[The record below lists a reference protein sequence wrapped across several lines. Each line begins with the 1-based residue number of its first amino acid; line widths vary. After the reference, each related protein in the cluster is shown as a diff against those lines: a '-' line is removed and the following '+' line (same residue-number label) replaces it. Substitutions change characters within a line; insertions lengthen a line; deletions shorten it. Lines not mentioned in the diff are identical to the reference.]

1 MKDDYLTRIK
11 ENSKWYD
18 PNYVPIPKPDD
29 WQPEER
35 FREDHSRYPGSP
47 RCQAWSGRTG
57 EQCKKLSLKDKKKC
71 RSHKGTVPSG
81 VAAGAYKHG
90 RYVKSVVGNPTIS
103 KAYQEALKQQGL
115 LNLSP
120 NIAMTD
126 ARLDALYQDD
136 IYLSDEIVE
145 MTRGIYNLW
154 FELKQ
159 LIPRSNPALTEKMT
173 EFGLN
178 FEQLFRAMK
187 NKSAFNKREDQ
198 LTERRRKLT
207 ETETK
212 RQVSTAEV
220 VLKAEV
226 IGIFSIMGG
235 LFKEVIQNNIEDVKV
250 QRKVITD
257 YSEVIDMH
265 IVNFF
270 SSEDK

>member
-1 MKDDYLTRIK
+1 MRHIK
-11 ENSKWYD
+11 SQPWYD
-18 PNYVPIPKPDD
+18 PNYEPIPKPEG
-29 WQPEER
+29 WRPEVK

-47 RCQAWSGRTG
+47 RCLAWSGRTG
-57 EQCKKLSLKDKKKC
+57 KQCGKLPIKGREKC
-71 RSHKGTVPSG
+71 QSHGGTQPRG
-81 VAAGAYKHG
+81 TNRKTYKHG
-90 RYVKSVVGNPTIS
+90 RYTKSVSGNPDLS

-126 ARLDALYQDD
+126 ARLDMLYQDD
-136 IYLSDEIVE
+136 IYLSDEVIKLAEDV
-145 MTRGIYNLW
+145 MAMWLD
-154 FELKQ
+154 LKQ
-159 LIPRSNPALTEKMT
+159 IIPRNDVNLVEKLIT
-173 EFGLN
+173 FDVN
-178 FEQLFRAMK
+178 IKQLYKAMSDK
-187 NKSAFNKREDQ
+187 NAFDKREDT

-207 ETETK
+207 ETDTK

-235 LFKEVIQNNIEDVKV
+235 LFKDVVQDNIEDIPI
-250 QRKVITD
+250 QRKLITGF
-257 YSEVIDMH
+257 SEVIDTH

>member
-1 MKDDYLTRIK
+1 MRHIK
-11 ENSKWYD
+11 SQDWYD
-18 PNYVPIPKPDD
+18 PNYKPIPKPEG
-29 WQPEER
+29 WRPEVK

-47 RCQAWSGRTG
+47 RCLAWSGRTG
-57 EQCKKLSLKDKKKC
+57 NQCGKLPIKGREKC
-71 RSHKGTVPSG
+71 QSHGGTQPRG
-81 VAAGAYKHG
+81 TNRKTYKHG
-90 RYVKSVVGNPTIS
+90 RYTKSVSGNPDLS
-103 KAYQEALKQQGL
+103 KAYAEALKQQGL

-120 NIAMTD
+120 NIALTD
-126 ARLDALYQDD
+126 ARLDVLYQDD

-145 MTRGIYNLW
+145 MAQAIYNLW

-159 LIPRSNPALTEKMT
+159 LIPRSDPALIEKMT
-173 EFGLN
+173 KFGLN
-178 FEQLFRAMK
+178 FEQLFQAMK

-235 LFKEVIQNNIEDVKV
+235 LFKDVVQDNIEDITD
-250 QRKVITD
+250 QRKIITGF
-257 YSEVIDMH
+257 SEVIDTH

>member
-1 MKDDYLTRIK
+1 MTEHSYLEYIK
-11 ENSKWYD
+11 SQDWYD
-18 PNYVPIPKPDD
+18 PNYKPILKPEN
-29 WQPEER
+29 WQPELI
-35 FREDHSRYPGSP
+35 FSIGHKREGTP
-47 RCQAWSGRTG
+47 RCLAWSGRTG
-57 EQCKKLSLKDKKKC
+57 RQCNNSPIVGRKNCK
-71 RSHKGTVPSG
+71 SHNGKNPIGIEH
-81 VAAGAYKHG
+81 GAYKHG
-90 RYVKSVVGNPTIS
+90 RHTKSVVGNPTIS

-120 NIAMTD
+120 NIAMAD

-136 IYLSDEIVE
+136 IYLSDEILE
-145 MTRGIYNLW
+145 MAQGIYNLW
-154 FELKQ
+154 FELKL

-235 LFKEVIQNNIEDVKV
+235 LFKEVVQSNIKDIKA
-250 QRKVITD
+250 QRKVITGF
-257 YSEVIDMH
+257 SEVIDTH